1 MRDIVIMHENEE
13 WVVPLRQAFADR
25 GVSANEWFL
34 DSGAVHFDQ
43 MPANAVYYNRM
54 SASSH
59 TRGHRFAPEL
69 TRMALTW
76 LESQQCTVVNGTRAL
91 ALEICKLSQYAALQK
106 AGLRVPAT
114 RAVVGRNELL
124 PTAADFNQWPLIL
137 KPNRGGKG
145 LGVTLFDS
153 LAALQLFIDGD
164 QYAEPLD
171 GIWLLQAYIQP
182 AAPYITR
189 AEFIGGKFLYTV
201 QVNTEQGFE
210 LCPADG
216 CAIGETFCPTTAA
229 PALSEQAP
237 AANEQAPAAN
247 EQAPAANEHKFT
259 LTDRFNN
266 HAIIMQLEQ
275 FLAQAG
281 VAVAGIEFI
290 EDQHGQLYVYDVNT
304 NTNYNSAA
312 EQRAGGARTGMGAV
326 ADYLIGLARLD

>member
-13 WVVPLRQAFADR
+13 WVVPLRAAFAER
-25 GVSANEWFL
+25 GVTAKEWFL
-34 DSGAVHFDQ
+34 DTGVVAFDQ
-43 MPANAVYYNRM
+43 SPDDAVYYNRM

-76 LESQQCTVVNGTRAL
+76 LESQQRTVVNGTRAL
-91 ALEICKLSQYAALQK
+91 ALEVCKLSQYAALQR
-106 AGLRVPAT
+106 AGLVVPTT
-114 RAVVGRNELL
+114 RAVVGRSELV
-124 PTAADFNQWPLIL
+124 PAAESFAQWPLIL

-145 LGVTLFDS
+145 LGVTRFDS
-153 LAALQLFIDGD
+153 LAALQQFVDSD

-210 LCPADG
+210 LCPADV
-216 CAIGETFCPTTAA
+216 CDIGDAFCPTV
-229 PALSEQAP
+229 EQP
-237 AANEQAPAAN
+237 V
-247 EQAPAANEHKFT
+247 ANEHKFT
-259 LTDRFNN
+259 LTDRFNS
-266 HAIIMQLEQ
+266 HPIVAQLEQ

-281 VAVAGIEFI
+281 VDVAGIEFI
-290 EDQHGQLYVYDVNT
+290 EDQQGQLFVYDVNT
-304 NTNYNSAA
+304 NTNYNSGA
-312 EQRAGGARTGMGAV
+312 EQRAGGERTGMGAI
-326 ADYLIGLARLD
+326 ADYLIGLAAD

>member
-13 WVVPLRQAFADR
+13 WVVPLRAAFAER
-25 GVSANEWFL
+25 GVTAKEWFL
-34 DSGAVHFDQ
+34 DTGAVAFDQ
-43 MPANAVYYNRM
+43 RADDAVYYNRM

-76 LESQQCTVVNGTRAL
+76 LESQQRTVVNGTRAL
-91 ALEICKLSQYAALQK
+91 ALEVCKLSQYAALQK
-106 AGLRVPAT
+106 AGLQVPAT
-114 RAVVGRNELL
+114 RAVVGRDELL
-124 PTAADFNQWPLIL
+124 RAAADFNQWPLIV

-153 LAALQLFIDGD
+153 PAALQLFVEGD
-164 QYAEPLD
+164 QYADPLD
-171 GIWLLQAYIQP
+171 GIWLLQVYIQP

-216 CAIGETFCPTTAA
+216 CAIGEAFCPTT
-229 PALSEQAP
+229 E
-237 AANEQAPAAN
+237 APAAN

-266 HAIIMQLEQ
+266 HGIIAQLEQ

-281 VAVAGIEFI
+281 VDVAGIEFI

-312 EQRAGGARTGMGAV
+312 EQRAGGARTGMGAI
-326 ADYLIGLARLD
+326 ADYLIGLARQ

>member
-13 WVVPLRQAFADR
+13 WVVPLRAAFAER
-25 GVSANEWFL
+25 GVTAKEWFL
-34 DSGAVHFDQ
+34 DTGAVAFDQ
-43 MPANAVYYNRM
+43 RADDAVYYNRM

-76 LESQQCTVVNGTRAL
+76 LESQQRTVVNGTRAL
-91 ALEICKLSQYAALQK
+91 ALEVCKLSQYAALQK
-106 AGLRVPAT
+106 AGLHVPAT

-124 PTAADFNQWPLIL
+124 SAATDFNQWPLIV

-153 LAALQLFIDGD
+153 PAALQLFVEGD

-216 CAIGETFCPTTAA
+216 CAIGEAFCPTT
-229 PALSEQAP
+229 E
-237 AANEQAPAAN
+237 APAAN

-266 HAIIMQLEQ
+266 HGIIAQLEQ

-281 VAVAGIEFI
+281 VDVAGIEFI

-312 EQRAGGARTGMGAV
+312 EQRAGGARTGMGAI
-326 ADYLIGLARLD
+326 ADYLIGLARQ